1 MDLLTP
7 DFGLFFW
14 TLLAFLSVLFILR
27 KYAWK
32 PILNSLNERE
42 KGIADSIASAEKV
55 KAEMAQIKSENE
67 QLLTKAR
74 EERSQILKE
83 AKDESDRIVNKAK
96 DDTKLIADK
105 MIADAQQQI
114 EQQKMSAITEL
125 KNEIGKLSVEVAE
138 KVIRKQLSTAESQN
152 EYAQML
158 AEEIKLN

>member
-74 EERSQILKE
+74 EERAQILKE

-96 DDTKLIADK
+96 DDTKVIADK